1 MAVRT
6 RERGYKGCVL
16 GRFQEHEINKKV
28 VSGIG
33 KENEGSIERKIYTWQ
48 RRRGC

>member
-16 GRFQEHEINKKV
+16 GRFQEHEVNKNKK
-28 VSGIG
+28 
-33 KENEGSIERKIYTWQ
+33 KKNYTQ
-48 RRRGC
+48 LYNNCRIHISKNN